1 MADDMIM
8 YVYIWDSVKKVI
20 ELNKFNKVAKYKINI
35 QKSAVFIYTNNELS
49 EREIKE
55 TVVLKLL
62 QK

>member
-1 MADDMIM
+1 MIM

-55 TVVLKLL
+55 TVVLKLH

>member
-1 MADDMIM
+1 MADDMIT

-35 QKSAVFIYTNNELS
+35 QKSAAFLYTNNEIS

-55 TVVLKLL
+55 TVVLKLH

>member
-1 MADDMIM
+1 MIT

-35 QKSAVFIYTNNELS
+35 QKSAAFLYTNNEIS

-55 TVVLKLL
+55 TVVLKLH

>member
-55 TVVLKLL
+55 TVVLKLH

>member
-1 MADDMIM
+1 MADDMIT
-8 YVYIWDSVKKVI
+8 YVYIWDSVKKVM

-35 QKSAVFIYTNNELS
+35 QKSAAFLYTNNEIS

-55 TVVLKLL
+55 TVVLKLH

>member
-1 MADDMIM
+1 MIM

-35 QKSAVFIYTNNELS
+35 QKSAVFIYTNDELS

-55 TVVLKLL
+55 TVVLKLP

>member
-20 ELNKFNKVAKYKINI
+20 ELNKFKKVAKYKINI

-55 TVVLKLL
+55 TVVLKLH